1 VFRSILDFSLSGS
14 ASAAYAGCRTRQLMM
29 MIAMHRV
36 INLAIVLELRIPSR
50 DATSQMVVVVRT
62 IHAAFTSL
70 SLRS

>member
-1 VFRSILDFSLSGS
+1 
-14 ASAAYAGCRTRQLMM
+14 M